1 MRRLRSH
8 LWLKIGTL
16 LSGEASPLSL
26 HFSRSMPCVSHMST
40 FSLFILRL
48 HPPIWSFTPIKPRD
62 TVLSFAPQSRH
73 ENTSHGQRSYLCLC
87 PSYRSHFLVAPSSV
101 ALINLAVTKDSDK
114 SPSSVSVVVAVRP
127 PHLVSRR
134 RPRRRRGPRQL
145 DGEEA
150 SSCAAAS
157 DPAEPSAP
165 LDHLAQPLHALLE
178 AVARDGARRL
188 QVPLPP
194 VPQVAQAQLRLQL
207 VGLQRRGQVLCG
219 GGSVRLPTTGGAS

>member
-1 MRRLRSH
+1 MCLSH
-8 LWLKIGTL
+8 GD
-16 LSGEASPLSL
+16 
-26 HFSRSMPCVSHMST
+26 F
-40 FSLFILRL
+40 FLRL

-62 TVLSFAPQSRH
+62 TVLSFAPRSRH
-73 ENTSHGQRSYLCLC
+73 ENTSHGQIVSLCLC
-87 PSYRSHFLVAPSSV
+87 PSSYRSHFLVSPSSV
-101 ALINLAVTKDSDK
+101 ALINLGVTKDSDK

-134 RPRRRRGPRQL
+134 RPRRRRRGPRQL
-145 DGEEA
+145 DVEEA
-150 SSCAAAS
+150 ASPAAS
-157 DPAEPSAP
+157 ADPAQPAAP

-219 GGSVRLPTTGGAS
+219 GDSMRLPTTSGVSYADSSKIL

>member
-1 MRRLRSH
+1 M
-8 LWLKIGTL
+8 
-16 LSGEASPLSL
+16 
-26 HFSRSMPCVSHMST
+26 
-40 FSLFILRL
+40 
-48 HPPIWSFTPIKPRD
+48 WSFTPIKPRD
-62 TVLSFAPQSRH
+62 TVLSFLRDRGTKTH
-73 ENTSHGQRSYLCLC
+73 LTDRDRI
-87 PSYRSHFLVAPSSV
+87 SYRSHFLVSPSSV

-134 RPRRRRGPRQL
+134 RPRSRGSRQL

-150 SSCAAAS
+150 ASHAA
-157 DPAEPSAP
+157 DPAQPAAP

-178 AVARDGARRL
+178 TVARDGARRL